1 MESILFL
8 GFTLNAWI
16 VIVTVL
22 LVFILMLCT
31 KLQEDLGVF
40 THPVSDDSAFLA
52 ERHTVCK
59 PVSWPPL
66 P

>member
-22 LVFILMLCT
+22 LVFILMLC
-31 KLQEDLGVF
+31 KMGI
-40 THPVSDDSAFLA
+40 VS
-52 ERHTVCK
+52 R
-59 PVSWPPL
+59 
-66 P
+66 

>member
-31 KLQEDLGVF
+31 KLPADFVFLGAMTVLMVTTCWCTDLEVTGSP
-40 THPVSDDSAFLA
+40 TS
-52 ERHTVCK
+52 CG
-59 PVSWPPL
+59 
-66 P
+66 